1 MTPSRA
7 VYAKAAK
14 AAKAAEKLQS
24 QKELDPQLSLELYG
38 LWAKCSAGNLTTN
51 WCGGHWA
58 ISII

>member
-24 QKELDPQLSLELYG
+24 QKELDPQLSLELHDQRANKSTR
-38 LWAKCSAGNLTTN
+38 WAQLRWCALTRA
-51 WCGGHWA
+51 A
-58 ISII
+58 IG